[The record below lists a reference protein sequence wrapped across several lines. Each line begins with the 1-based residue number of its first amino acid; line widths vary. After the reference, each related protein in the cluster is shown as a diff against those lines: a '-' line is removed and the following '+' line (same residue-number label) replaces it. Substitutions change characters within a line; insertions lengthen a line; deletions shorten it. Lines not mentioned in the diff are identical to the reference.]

1 MLAIGLFLG
10 CYPGPQDLLG
20 LFLHCLAQVALLA
33 RQLIGLLRDQ
43 AELLEVSDELIAQ
56 LLFSL
61 FASLVPLGEAVRQ
74 IDLLL
79 LPLLQDRKIMPHEVQ
94 VEENLALC
102 DLFEVF

>member
-10 CYPGPQDLLG
+10 CDPRPQDLLG
-20 LFLHCLAQVALLA
+20 LFLHGLAQVALLA
-33 RQLIGLLRDQ
+33 RQLISLLRDQ

-61 FASLVPLGEAVRQ
+61 VASLVPLGEAVRQ

-79 LPLLQDRKIMPHEVQ
+79 LPLLQNRKVMPHKVQ

-102 DLFEVF
+102 DLLEVF